1 MDTLSHLYSDSLR
14 ERIRG
19 RVSSVVV
26 RARGDGS
33 YLALCKLVGD
43 DGHFYVCYSSAD
55 SPAVALGRLADVVPK
70 AERWRKDTLEDR
82 F

>member
-1 MDTLSHLYSDSLR
+1 MDTLSYIYSEDLR
-14 ERIRG
+14 KRIPG

-26 RARGDGS
+26 RARGDNS
-33 YLALCKLVGD
+33 FLAIGKLVGD
-43 DGHFYVCYSSAD
+43 NGHFYVCYATSDSATI
-55 SPAVALGRLADVVPK
+55 ALGRLADVIPK